1 MVMQSRAAGLYGLS
15 ALGALLALAPVAPT
29 AASQDTPAKPAASV
43 KPAPAPKVPKP
54 GPAARSAPLPAKP
67 AADAKPAKAATNA
80 KPASPAPQ
88 PAAAAK
94 PGTADGES
102 TKLAPE
108 LAQRLTAA
116 QQEVFLAYRK
126 ARTAFDLLHRAY
138 WRKVD
143 AKRDAR
149 KARRLLGQAVTAE
162 DYITAFPPKYQGPEL
177 PPEISRIVAEVKP
190 PPAEKPLPTVAEFLE
205 GAKKQ
210 FGFVPKRATE
220 REFKT
225 SYAVEALKVGLTK
238 DQVLRVYALETG
250 GQGTYDMQSGIN
262 PITRLGRPI
271 SSALGYAQLLHAN
284 TTGELVKHGEAFARR
299 LVAMSETPGTP
310 APRAA
315 ELKAKAAIVRKMLR
329 AARTVPNEW
338 SAHQR
343 FAMTPNGLAIHAL
356 NLDADLGPWIQVL
369 KLKSLKDTAA
379 LSGRQELTG
388 AEIEL
393 MNLAGPGTGLEMMT
407 PVGRQM
413 PTPNFF
419 SEGGYS
425 RNPVVRDKTAAE
437 LLATLDQRM
446 EVHLKKPGSVE
457 FAQIFDE
464 VARR

>member
-1 MVMQSRAAGLYGLS
+1 MIMQPRAAGLYGLS
-15 ALGALLALAPVAPT
+15 ALGALLALSPLAPT
-29 AASQDTPAKPAASV
+29 AASQDTPAKAAAAA
-43 KPAPAPKVPKP
+43 KPAPA
-54 GPAARSAPLPAKP
+54 AAK
-67 AADAKPAKAATNA
+67 
-80 KPASPAPQ
+80 

-94 PGTADGES
+94 SAPATAKSGTTAKPAAPAAPPPTDGVAAKVS
-102 TKLAPE
+102 PE
-108 LAQRLTAA
+108 LAKRLTQA
-116 QQEVFLAYRK
+116 QQETYLAYRE

-143 AKRDAR
+143 GKRDAR
-149 KARRLLGQAVTAE
+149 KARRLLGQTFTAE
-162 DYITAFPPKYQGPEL
+162 DYIAAFPPKYQGPEL
-177 PPEISRIVAEVKP
+177 PPDVARIVAEVKP
-190 PPAEKPLPTVAEFLE
+190 PAAEKPLPTVADFLAH
-205 GAKKQ
+205 AKKQ

-225 SYAVEALKVGLTK
+225 SYAAEALKVGLTK
-238 DQVLRVYALETG
+238 DQVVRVYALETG
-250 GQGTYDMQSGIN
+250 GQGTYDMQSGVN
-262 PITRLGRPI
+262 PVTRQGRPI

-299 LVAMSETPGTP
+299 LTAMAGAPGTP

-315 ELKAKAAIVRKMLR
+315 ELKTKAAIVRKMLR

-343 FAMTPNGLAIHAL
+343 FAMTPNGLGIHAL
-356 NLDADLGPWIQVL
+356 NMDADVGPWIQVL
-369 KLKSLKDTAA
+369 KLKSLKDSAA
-379 LSGRQELTG
+379 VYGRQELTG
-388 AEIEL
+388 AELEL

-437 LLATLDQRM
+437 LLAALESRM
-446 EVHLKKPGSVE
+446 EVHLKKPGSIE